1 MTLEAASRSA
11 VIGLSM
17 LTTIAILGVVV
28 SAAYQDT
35 GHRTDS
41 SEPPLIR
48 VPQMPWKLPPES
60 RLTDVGPGA
69 NETRG
74 LDRLLPEAGDEP
86 GAGPADPALQP
97 QAVDYVPAP
106 TAATEPS
113 PIAKSTLAEP
123 LPAASA
129 ARTEPSGIAKSALSE
144 PPPAARSA
152 IREPLPAARSA
163 MSEPVPAARSAMSE
177 PLPAARSAMSEP
189 LPAARSAATEP
200 LPAATSALSEP
211 LPAAPPV
218 VIRPASAQAAPAAR
232 TGPATAAG
240 AEYRVQ
246 LLATSDQAAAERAR
260 DGLVTKFGALLAD
273 YRSHVEKADLPAG
286 SMYRVQIGPFDGRAA
301 AEAKCAELK
310 RQQAACF
317 ALRFDPRT

>member
-60 RLTDVGPGA
+60 RLADVGPGA

-74 LDRLLPEAGDEP
+74 LDRLLPEAADEP

-106 TAATEPS
+106 TAANEPS
-113 PIAKSTLAEP
+113 PIAKSTLGEP

-129 ARTEPSGIAKSALSE
+129 ARNEPSGIATSALSE
-144 PPPAARSA
+144 PRPAARSA

-163 MSEPVPAARSAMSE
+163 MSEPLPGARSAG
-177 PLPAARSAMSEP
+177 
-189 LPAARSAATEP
+189 TES

-218 VIRPASAQAAPAAR
+218 VIRPASAQAAPA
-232 TGPATAAG
+232 GSATAAG

-273 YRSHVEKADLPAG
+273 YRSHVEKAELPAG